1 MKHILLIILI
11 FVGSI
16 TYCYSQDTID
26 MIKLLDINQEVV
38 FLEKNIA
45 RLIKK
50 RPEIAKYKILKQFH
64 IFMLKSKTYK
74 IQDFFDYSF
83 LNKLDYDYSKIKSQK
98 IIRTITLITDSIGN
112 LLAYADDQMVYPYGR
127 GSLYLSEKELTKM
140 LFYKELSF
148 VFYLASPYSMNYM
161 IGLRDNKLCAIN
173 MTSNGLQIYDWETFL
188 YCCFDKWL
196 L

>member
-1 MKHILLIILI
+1 MKHILLIIL
-11 FVGSI
+11 FVVGSI
-16 TYCYSQDTID
+16 TYCYSQDSID

-38 FLEKNIA
+38 FLEKKIA

-50 RPEIAKYKILKQFH
+50 RPEIAKYKTLRQFH
-64 IFMLKSKTYK
+64 IFMLKSNTYK

-98 IIRTITLITDSIGN
+98 IIHTITLITDSIGN
-112 LLAYADDQMVYPYGR
+112 LLAYAYDQMVYPYGM

-140 LFYKELSF
+140 LFTKELSF

-161 IGLRDNKLCAIN
+161 IGLRDNKLCAIK